1 MPYIRKLLC
10 IPVLIVLHAMGC
22 GKSAKEPAPSAPP
35 DVTVAKPEPRQV
47 TEYFEYIGRTS
58 SPEFVEVRPRV
69 TGYLEKILFSDG
81 KEVKAGDPL
90 FEIDR
95 RTYEFTLL
103 NAKARLQQAE
113 SQLKLANITLER
125 SKTLSNTNSI
135 SQQELDEVT
144 QRQVSAVAEINA
156 GKAAVA
162 QAELDLS
169 FCDIEA
175 PISGRISRAGVT
187 VGNLIQAGQ
196 SNAEPLTT
204 IASVDPIHVLFDVDE
219 IAVLKFM
226 ALRRSQG
233 EEVKFTNVRELN
245 QKVYIALPNETTFPH
260 EGVLDFID
268 NRVRTTTGTLL
279 VRAEL
284 SNHDRIFAPG
294 LFVRVR
300 VPYGLA
306 QDALLVS
313 ERAILNDQSLKYVLT
328 VDSDDKVVRR
338 DVELG
343 NLESG
348 MRVIKTGLTAED
360 RVIINGVQRA
370 RPGAKVRP
378 QLNEAVSVPTN
389 KSKE

>member
-22 GKSAKEPAPSAPP
+22 GKSAIEPAPSAPP
-35 DVTVAKPEPRQV
+35 EVTVAKPEPRQV

-162 QAELDLS
+162 QADLDLS

>member
-1 MPYIRKLLC
+1 MPYVRKLFC
-10 IPVLIVLHAMGC
+10 IPVLVVLHAMGC
-22 GKSAKEPAPSAPP
+22 GKSAMVPAPSPP
-35 DVTVAKPEPRQV
+35 AEVTVAKPESREV
-47 TEYFEYIGRTS
+47 KEFFEYIGRTS
-58 SPEFVEVRPRV
+58 SPEFVEVRSRV
-69 TGYLEKILFSDG
+69 SGYLKKILFSDG
-81 KEVKAGDPL
+81 KEVVAGEPL

-103 NAKARLQQAE
+103 NAQARLKQAE
-113 SQLKLANITLER
+113 SQLTLANLTLER

-135 SQQELDEVT
+135 SQQELEEIT
-144 QRQVSAVAEINA
+144 QRQVSAAAEINA

-162 QAELDLS
+162 QAELDLE
-169 FCDIEA
+169 FCDINA
-175 PISGRISRAGVT
+175 PISGRISRASVT
-187 VGNLIQAGQ
+187 EGNLIQAGQ
-196 SNAEPLTT
+196 SNTEPLTT
-204 IASVDPIHVLFDVDE
+204 IASVAPIHVLFDVDE

-233 EEVKFTNVRELN
+233 EDVKFTNVSELN
-245 QKVYIALPNETTFPH
+245 QKVHIALPNETTFPH

-279 VRAEL
+279 VRAKLLNE
-284 SNHDRIFAPG
+284 DRIFAPG

-300 VPYGLA
+300 VPFGQA
-306 QDALLVS
+306 NKALLVS

-348 MRVIKTGLTAED
+348 MRVIKSGLTEED

-370 RPGAKVRP
+370 RPGAKVNP
-378 QLNEAVSVPTN
+378 TEYKAVPTPTN
-389 KSKE
+389 QSKE

>member
-1 MPYIRKLLC
+1 MPYVRKLFC
-10 IPVLIVLHAMGC
+10 IPVLVVLHAMGC
-22 GKSAKEPAPSAPP
+22 GKSAMVPAPSPP
-35 DVTVAKPEPRQV
+35 PEVTVAKPESREV
-47 TEYFEYIGRTS
+47 KEFFEYIGRTS
-58 SPEFVEVRPRV
+58 SPEFVEVRSRV
-69 TGYLEKILFSDG
+69 SGYLKKILFSDG
-81 KEVKAGDPL
+81 KEVVAGEPL

-103 NAKARLQQAE
+103 NAQARLKQAE
-113 SQLKLANITLER
+113 SQLTLANLTLER

-135 SQQELDEVT
+135 SQQELEEIT
-144 QRQVSAVAEINA
+144 QRQVSAAAEINA

-162 QAELDLS
+162 QAELDLE
-169 FCDIEA
+169 FCDINA
-175 PISGRISRAGVT
+175 PISGRISRASVT
-187 VGNLIQAGQ
+187 EGNLIQAGQ
-196 SNAEPLTT
+196 SNTEPLTT
-204 IASVDPIHVLFDVDE
+204 IASVAPIHVLFDVDE

-233 EEVKFTNVRELN
+233 EDVKFTNVSELN
-245 QKVYIALPNETTFPH
+245 QKVHIALPNETTFPH

-279 VRAEL
+279 VRAKLLNE
-284 SNHDRIFAPG
+284 DRIFAPG

-300 VPYGLA
+300 VPFGQA
-306 QDALLVS
+306 NKALLVS

-348 MRVIKTGLTAED
+348 MRVIKSGLTEED

-370 RPGAKVRP
+370 RPGAKVNP
-378 QLNEAVSVPTN
+378 TEYKAVPTPTN
-389 KSKE
+389 QSKE

>member
-22 GKSAKEPAPSAPP
+22 GKSAIEPAPSAPP
-35 DVTVAKPEPRQV
+35 EVTVAKPEPRQV

>member
-1 MPYIRKLLC
+1 MPYKQKLFC
-10 IPVLIVLHAMGC
+10 IPILSGLLAMGC
-22 GKSAKEPAPSAPP
+22 GKSTLEPVSSPP
-35 DVTVAKPEPRQV
+35 PEVTVAKPEPRQV
-47 TEYFEYIGRTS
+47 TEFFEYIGRTA
-58 SPEFVEVRPRV
+58 SPEFVEVRSRV
-69 TGYLEKILFSDG
+69 SGYLVKILFSDG
-81 KEVKAGDPL
+81 KEVNAGEPL

-95 RTYEFTLL
+95 RPYEFTLL

-125 SKTLSNTNSI
+125 SKTLSSTNSI
-135 SQQELDEVT
+135 SQQELDEIT
-144 QRQVSAVAEINA
+144 QKQVSAAAEINS

-162 QAELDLS
+162 QAELDLG
-169 FCDIEA
+169 FCEIKA

-196 SNAEPLTT
+196 ANAEPLTT
-204 IASVDPIHVLFDVDE
+204 IASVNPIHVLFDVDE

-233 EEVKFTNVRELN
+233 EDVKFTNVRELN

-260 EGVLDFID
+260 EGILDFID

-300 VPYGLA
+300 VPYGEA

-378 QLNEAVSVPTN
+378 TLSEAVSPSTN